1 MHPTIRPSLSIILS
15 IHPSIIPSNICLP
28 IQHPSTHSSIIHH
41 LFIHLSIYH
50 TSIHPFIHWS
60 ICLFPI
66 IHLSFI
72 HSSILS
78 SFVHPCIYH
87 LPSTHSSIY
96 PSSSIH
102 PPICPPIHPLSI
114 ICSPMHAC
122 VHPCICLSYIYWSIR
137 LSIFYPSSI
146 HPLSIHASIHPSTG
160 YRNFKGLCCWSL
172 AYPSF
177 PIHEA
182 SDSKVQPLPP
192 PWNHPCLR
200 PRPPLGPG
208 VSFAYN
214 THYTVLPLSFYLCVL
229 VFADKWILGN
239 SSMGENGIC
248 SVSFDNSVKKYEPT
262 KQSLDWPPWFERARA
277 IVYKTI
283 RL

>member
-60 ICLFPI
+60 VFYP
-66 IHLSFI
+66 
-72 HSSILS
+72 
-78 SFVHPCIYH
+78 
-87 LPSTHSSIY
+87 SSIY
-96 PSSSIH
+96 PLSIHPSSLHLSIHASIIFH

-122 VHPCICLSYIYWSIR
+122 MHPCICLSYIYWSIR

-214 THYTVLPLSFYLCVL
+214 THYTVLPLSFYLCIL